1 MRPAWA
7 EVSLTNL
14 RQNFRN
20 IQQHVGREVVV
31 CPVVKGDATGH
42 GAIDCARALQEE
54 GARWFAVG
62 STEEGVRLRDAGI
75 TDRILLLAGYW
86 QGEEEE
92 VLRRRLTPA
101 VWEPWHI
108 SRLAR
113 AIGRCG
119 DGPFPVHL
127 KADTGLGRLGV
138 DDCCLPE
145 VLRALRSTPELE
157 LEGVFT
163 HLASAEVLDM
173 PDTSEQ
179 MARFEKVRQTVL
191 EAGFSPV
198 YFHMANSAAIVT
210 RPATWHDMVRPGMSL
225 FGYYPRF
232 VSAGTNCTVPCPS
245 VTPVLSWKTRI
256 ISLRELPANQP
267 VGYNGTYVT
276 AAATRLAV
284 LPVGYADGLSRQLSS
299 RGRAIVRD
307 AFAPIVGIIA
317 MELTLL
323 DVSRIEGV
331 CVGDEV
337 ILIGSTEHCCITAWE
352 HAEIE
357 NTVPD
362 EVLCGITTRIPRHYV
377 DDRSRG
383 VHH

>member
-1 MRPAWA
+1 MRPTWA
-7 EVSLTNL
+7 EISLKNL

-20 IQQHVGREVVV
+20 IQQHVGREVAVCVV
-31 CPVVKGDATGH
+31 LKGDASGH
-42 GAIDCARALQEE
+42 GAIHCAQALQDE

-62 STEEGVRLRDAGI
+62 STGEGVCLRDAGI

-92 VLRRRLTPA
+92 VLGQRLTPA
-101 VWEPWHI
+101 VWEPWHV
-108 SRLAR
+108 SRLAV
-113 AIGRCG
+113 AIDRCG
-119 DGPFPVHL
+119 EAPFPVHL
-127 KADTGLGRLGV
+127 KVDTGLARLGV
-138 DDCCLPE
+138 ESGCLPE
-145 VLRALRSTPELE
+145 MLRALRSTPGLK
-157 LEGVFT
+157 LEGLFT
-163 HLASAEVLDM
+163 HLASAEVLDTS
-173 PDTSEQ
+173 DTSEQ
-179 MARFEKVRQTVL
+179 MARFKIARQTVL

-198 YFHMANSAAIVT
+198 YFHMANSAAIAT
-210 RPATWHDMVRPGMSL
+210 RPATWDNMVRAGISL
-225 FGYYPRF
+225 FGYFPRF
-232 VSAGTNCTVPCPS
+232 VSGGAHCAIPCPS

-256 ISLRELPANQP
+256 ISLRDLRANQR

-276 AAATRLAV
+276 TAATRVAV
-284 LPVGYADGLSRQLSS
+284 LPVGFADGLSRQLSS

-323 DVSRIEGV
+323 DVSGIEGV
-331 CVGDEV
+331 CVGDEA

-362 EVLCGITTRIPRHYV
+362 EVLCGIAARVPRHYV
-377 DDRSRG
+377 DYSG
-383 VHH
+383 